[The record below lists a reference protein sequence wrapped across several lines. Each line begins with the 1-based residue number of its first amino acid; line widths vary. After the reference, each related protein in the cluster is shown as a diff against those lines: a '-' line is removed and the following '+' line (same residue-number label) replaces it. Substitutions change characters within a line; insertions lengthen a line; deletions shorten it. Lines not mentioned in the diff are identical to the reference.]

1 MKKKSL
7 LVTILLLLITVF
19 AFSLTAC
26 NNEVG
31 TLESLQN
38 EYGIVVDGGSFEE
51 GSTLVSNEI
60 VATTEEAA
68 EVLTAIADQNYNK
81 DGNVYIFDI
90 YVTKD
95 GKEVQP
101 NGKVKVSIPVPNVQ
115 VDNYLVFHIKSDNSV
130 ESLVPTVADGKIHR
144 ISGKIGFS
152 PVCDKDRRHG
162 RSVMLGVQL
171 LQQRPACGVSLAGS
185 DSFVAKD
192 HRYALL
198 FP

>member
-7 LVTILLLLITVF
+7 FVTIILLLIAVF

-31 TLESLQN
+31 TLETLKN
-38 EYGIVVDGGSFEE
+38 EYGIVVDGGNFEE

-60 VATTEEAA
+60 VATAEEAA
-68 EVLTAIADQNYNK
+68 EVLAAIADQNYNK

-101 NGKVKVSIPVPNVQ
+101 NGKVKVLSP
-115 VDNYLVFHIKSDNSV
+115 F
-130 ESLVPTVADGKIHR
+130 PTFR
-144 ISGKIGFS
+144 
-152 PVCDKDRRHG
+152 
-162 RSVMLGVQL
+162 
-171 LQQRPACGVSLAGS
+171 
-185 DSFVAKD
+185 
-192 HRYALL
+192 
-198 FP
+198 